1 MGCTHSKERSRSRAR
16 KTLQKELVSQ
26 RRSLCSTTDSI
37 HAFAYD
43 DTGSLAVPL
52 PPQVSAHPHFATY
65 PSDDLTNVSIS
76 SPVQSNLSADAA
88 ESVKDDFGY
97 APPTPLDDFR
107 TCRDNETYYDMMSF
121 GTMGSTRDWMRR
133 MEEQKM
139 QDAMNSA
146 AKNIA
151 SGFSETQTETPRTEL
166 ERDVSSSTTQSPRP
180 HLERNESIPL
190 RPIPGILPSSSSTCP
205 SPSPSPVATPSLLTG
220 QAIPL
225 TPMTPMT
232 CSASSI
238 QYRSRATP
246 RSKATR
252 SHSIFHPGHLLTG
265 DDSPASCTSREFHI
279 PQVIHGLTDE
289 NKALYKEGLHK
300 LSETP
305 DWTVGYESLDN
316 PLKCRALYKME
327 TSKTG
332 WMFVAMVIPAPMH
345 GVLCPMLE
353 LETWPKWHPTCTYHG
368 KRGTCDAWTSQSYFT
383 QSMALGAFKSEQNT
397 RTNKWINETQGF
409 MLQSVRSLNEGEE
422 GYEPRGKLNREDIQ
436 VTMLTLA
443 SGPEETMIL
452 QLIRVEMPIS
462 IPSFM
467 TKFIFGILAP
477 KMLKQLLTNNTLCKN
492 PKHPYKK
499 MLEDDEDGVYKH
511 LKKMSLPDAPR
522 PTAIIERIYEF
533 LLADDDEKKKAKRE
547 RKDEKRERKD
557 EKRERK
563 VATKEEKRERA
574 ESRKKASR
582 KAKAERNH

>member
-16 KTLQKELVSQ
+16 EKLHKELVSQ

-65 PSDDLTNVSIS
+65 PSDDLTNASIS
-76 SPVQSNLSADAA
+76 SPVQSILSADAA
-88 ESVKDDFGY
+88 GSVKDDFGY
-97 APPTPLDDFR
+97 ALPTQLDDFR
-107 TCRDNETYYDMMSF
+107 TCRDNETYHDMWSLGSME
-121 GTMGSTRDWMRR
+121 STRDWMRR

-139 QDAMNSA
+139 QNAVDSA

-151 SGFSETQTETPRTEL
+151 SGFSEIQTETPRTEL
-166 ERDVSSSTTQSPRP
+166 ERDVSSSQSPRT
-180 HLERNESIPL
+180 HLERESIPL
-190 RPIPGILPSSSSTCP
+190 RPLPGILPSSSSTCL
-205 SPSPSPVATPSLLTG
+205 SPSPSPIATSLL
-220 QAIPL
+220 PL
-225 TPMTPMT
+225 TPTPMTPMT
-232 CSASSI
+232 CSASST
-238 QYRSRATP
+238 QYRSRASP

-252 SHSIFHPGHLLTG
+252 SHSIFHPDILLTG

-289 NKALYKEGLHK
+289 NKALYKEALLK

-316 PLKCRALYKME
+316 PLKARALYKME

-332 WMFVAMVIPAPMH
+332 WMYVAMVIPAPMH

-397 RTNKWINETQGF
+397 RTIKWINETQGF

-422 GYEPRGKLNREDIQ
+422 GYERGKLNRDDVQ
-436 VTMLTLA
+436 VTMLTLP

-452 QLIRVEMPIS
+452 QLIRIETPMA

-467 TKFIFGILAP
+467 TKFMFGILAP

-492 PKHPYKK
+492 PKLVYKK
-499 MLEDDEDGVYKH
+499 LLEEDEDGVYKH
-511 LKKMSLPDAPR
+511 LKNMSLPDAPR

-563 VATKEEKRERA
+563 ESKKVEKRERT
-574 ESRKKASR
+574 ESRKKARR
-582 KAKAERNH
+582 KSKAERNH